1 MKWLATLHNHHFEPR
16 KDEHQSVRAETK
28 LGQASNN
35 IRKLEL
41 GIPLSESSAT
51 EGSPAKGSPTEA
63 SPTEVSPTEASP
75 TEGSPTEASPTE
87 ASPTEAS
94 PTEGS
99 PTEGSPTEGS
109 PTEGSPTE
117 VPMAEGLAGNE
128 KVIQPKVEGNGD
140 GEKDMKKD
148 SSLEVV
154 SSRVNFQCSHV
165 KCRVPKETG
174 K

>member
-41 GIPLSESSAT
+41 GIPLSESSAA
-51 EGSPAKGSPTEA
+51 EGSPAKGSPTE
-63 SPTEVSPTEASP
+63 
-75 TEGSPTEASPTE
+75 GSPA
-87 ASPTEAS
+87 
-94 PTEGS
+94 EGS

-109 PTEGSPTE
+109 PTEGSPIEGSPTE
-117 VPMAEGLAGNE
+117 VPMAEGLTGDE

-154 SSRVNFQCSHV
+154 SSRVRDWSLITGRGGYKMGKSWVRNFLRPPPL
-165 KCRVPKETG
+165 KTG
-174 K
+174 